1 MLSMQAYV
9 PINCEFHDVLEATAV
24 RGRAAVIRYLDE
36 HGALQFAE
44 ARIRDLYARNAMEYM
59 QLDDGSVIRLD
70 QVVSVDGVERSA
82 FGDACALPD
91 V

>member
-1 MLSMQAYV
+1 MQAYV
-9 PINCEFHDVLEATAV
+9 PINCEFHDVLEATAM

-36 HGALQFAE
+36 QESLRIVE
-44 ARIRDLYARNAMEYM
+44 TRIRDLYARNAMEYM
-59 QLDDGSVIRLD
+59 RLDDGSAIRLD